1 MSGEHPLRVVL
12 EQQGP
17 YAFRIDF
24 EGAAVASL
32 ISDEPPP
39 LGAGEG
45 PNPSE
50 LLLAGIAN
58 CLSASLLFALRKYKN
73 TPGPIRAEISA
84 STERNA
90 QGRLRIPRAKV
101 TIHLAE
107 PAASLERFDRV
118 LAQFEQFCTV
128 TQSVRDGIEVE
139 VDVIDGAG
147 VVHATGASSQAAA
160 G

>member
-1 MSGEHPLRVVL
+1 MSDAHPMRVIL

-17 YAFRIDF
+17 YSFRIDF
-24 EGAAVASL
+24 EGAAFASL
-32 ISDEPPP
+32 RSDEPVP

-50 LLLAGIAN
+50 LLLASIAN
-58 CLSASLLFALRKYKN
+58 CLSASLLFALRKFKN
-73 TPGPIRAEISA
+73 APGPIRAEISA

-101 TIHLAE
+101 TIRLSE
-107 PAASLERFDRV
+107 PAARLERFDRV

-128 TQSVRDGIEVE
+128 TQSVRDGIAVDVE
-139 VDVIDGAG
+139 VVDGDG
-147 VVHATGASSQAAA
+147 VSHVPGATA
-160 G
+160 

>member
-1 MSGEHPLRVVL
+1 MSDAQVTRVVL

-24 EGAAVASL
+24 NGAAVAAL
-32 ISDEPPP
+32 ISDEPAP

-50 LLLAGIAN
+50 LLLASIAN
-58 CLSASLLFALRKYKN
+58 CLSASLLFALRKFKN
-73 TPGPIRAEISA
+73 TPGPIRAEITA
-84 STERNA
+84 VTERNA

-101 TIHLAE
+101 VIRLAE
-107 PAASLERFDRV
+107 PAAELDRFDRV

-147 VVHATGASSQAAA
+147 VVHATGASAQAVT

>member
-1 MSGEHPLRVVL
+1 MSDAHPMRVIL

-17 YAFRIDF
+17 YSFRIDF
-24 EGAAVASL
+24 EGAAFASL
-32 ISDEPPP
+32 RSDEPAP

-50 LLLAGIAN
+50 LLLASIAN
-58 CLSASLLFALRKYKN
+58 CLSASLLFALRKFKN
-73 TPGPIRAEISA
+73 APGPIRAEISA
-84 STERNA
+84 ATERNA

-101 TIHLAE
+101 VIHLAE

-118 LAQFEQFCTV
+118 LVQFEQFCTV

-139 VDVIDGAG
+139 VEVIDGDG
-147 VVHATGASSQAAA
+147 VAHRTGVDQ
-160 G
+160 

>member
-1 MSGEHPLRVVL
+1 MSEPHPLSVTL

-24 EGAAVASL
+24 GGAAFASL
-32 ISDEPPP
+32 ISDEPAP
-39 LGAGEG
+39 LGEGSG

-50 LLLAGIAN
+50 LLLASIAN

-73 TPGPIRAEISA
+73 APGPIRAEISA

-101 TIHLAE
+101 QIHLAE
-107 PAASLERFDRV
+107 SAASLDRFDRA

-128 TQSVRDGIEVE
+128 TQSVREGIVVDVE
-139 VDVIDGAG
+139 VIDGDG
-147 VVHATGASSQAAA
+147 VAHRTAESG
-160 G
+160 

>member
-24 EGAAVASL
+24 EGAAFASL

-73 TPGPIRAEISA
+73 APGPIRAEISA

-90 QGRLRIPRAKV
+90 QGRLRISRAKV
-101 TIHLAE
+101 TIRLAE
-107 PAASLERFDRV
+107 PAARLERFDRV

-128 TQSVRDGIEVE
+128 TQSVRDGIA
-139 VDVIDGAG
+139 VDVEIVDGDG
-147 VVHATGASSQAAA
+147 VSHVPGAPA
-160 G
+160 

>member
-24 EGAAVASL
+24 EGAAFASL

-73 TPGPIRAEISA
+73 APGPIRAEISA

-101 TIHLAE
+101 VIRLAE
-107 PAASLERFDRV
+107 PATALDRFDRV

-128 TQSVRDGIEVE
+128 TQSVRDGIAVDVE
-139 VDVIDGAG
+139 VIDGDG
-147 VVHATGASSQAAA
+147 VAHVPGASA
-160 G
+160 